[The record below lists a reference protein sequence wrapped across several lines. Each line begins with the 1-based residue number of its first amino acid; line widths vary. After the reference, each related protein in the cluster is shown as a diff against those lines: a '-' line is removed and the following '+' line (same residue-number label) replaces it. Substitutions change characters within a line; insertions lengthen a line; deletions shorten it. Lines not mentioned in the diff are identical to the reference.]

1 MFLSSRINRFLK
13 FAFCLLVAWLVSGSQ
28 PAGAESCPPIS
39 GGRPA
44 LEQVDVERR
53 LGFIRDRMAYD
64 ASKARIWSEAWMI
77 TWGVLTGGQLAL
89 VAFFDGGPQADLYV
103 GAGSSF
109 IGFAGQ
115 LILPLSVKS
124 DQTQLENHINM
135 AGRAAER
142 CKLLEHA
149 EQVFIENA
157 ENEAEGVHW
166 LMHGAN
172 VLINVGAMLILG
184 LGFDRW
190 DSGAINATA
199 GIALGELMIF
209 SQPTGLIDD
218 LERYRRGEIG
228 DLDKTAWQ
236 WNLAPVISH
245 NAYSLQLVVSF

>member
-1 MFLSSRINRFLK
+1 MFPPAKINRFFG
-13 FAFCLLVAWLVSGSQ
+13 FAVCLLGAWLVLSSQ
-28 PAGAESCPPIS
+28 SAVAESCPPIS
-39 GGRPA
+39 GGQPA
-44 LEQVDVERR
+44 LEQVDVEQRIQ
-53 LGFIRDRMAYD
+53 FIRDRMAYD
-64 ASKARIWSEAWMI
+64 ASKARTWSEAWTI

-89 VAFFDGGPQADLYV
+89 LAFFDGDAQADLYV

-109 IGFAGQ
+109 IGLAGQ

-124 DQTQLENHINM
+124 DQTRLENHINM
-135 AGRAAER
+135 VGRAAER

-149 EQVFIENA
+149 EKVFIENA
-157 ENEAEGVHW
+157 ENEADGVHW

-190 DSGAINATA
+190 DSGAINGAI

-228 DLDKTAWQ
+228 DLDKTAWE
-236 WNLAPVISH
+236 WNLAPVITH
-245 NAYSLQLVVSF
+245 NGYSLQLVVSF